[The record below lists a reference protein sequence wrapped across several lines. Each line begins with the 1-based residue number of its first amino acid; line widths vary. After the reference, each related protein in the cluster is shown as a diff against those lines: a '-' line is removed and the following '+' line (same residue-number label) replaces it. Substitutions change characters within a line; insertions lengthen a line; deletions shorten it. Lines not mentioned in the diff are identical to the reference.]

1 MPARDR
7 NTLTQDFIA
16 QSPAMVGVM
25 RRVRLYAR
33 ARTPL
38 LLVGATGTGKTTI
51 AELLHAW
58 AGRCGP
64 FSSHTAGEF
73 DRNLEQS
80 QIFGHERGA
89 FTGAIDR
96 HIGVLE
102 EAGDGTLLLDD
113 FHHLR
118 RSTQTILLRVLD
130 HGVFRRLH
138 ASRDLPLR
146 CRVMI
151 GLVES
156 PDRLVERGRMLE
168 ELRYRLGY
176 CMIRLP
182 TLSERA
188 DDIPL
193 LAEQFLAR
201 CPAETGES
209 GPTRFSPEVIAL
221 LQVAAWP
228 GNLRQL
234 AMIVR
239 DAYLHACGSAAV
251 RLEHLAELVHL
262 PVRFERRG
270 DPAANARA
278 VRLAMEVT
286 KGRVDGAAR
295 LLRMS
300 RTTVY
305 HYLGTRGGRGPP
317 ALPSWLPQDRELDTS
332 SGC

>member
-1 MPARDR
+1 MAARDR
-7 NTLTQDFIA
+7 DTLTQNFVA
-16 QSPAMVGVM
+16 QSPAMVEVM
-25 RRVRLYAR
+25 RHVDVYAA

-38 LLVGATGTGKTTI
+38 LLVGATGTGKTTL
-51 AELLHAW
+51 AELIHAYS
-58 AGRCGP
+58 GRTGP
-64 FSSHTAGEF
+64 LSPHTAGEF

-118 RSTQTILLRVLD
+118 RSTQTLLLRVLD
-130 HGVFRRLH
+130 NGVFRRLH

-146 CRVMI
+146 CRVII

-156 PDRLVERGRMLE
+156 PDDLMERGALLA

-176 CMIRLP
+176 CLIRL
-182 TLSERA
+182 
-188 DDIPL
+188 PL
-193 LAEQFLAR
+193 LAERREDIPALALRFLHR
-201 CPAETGES
+201 CPRETEEA
-209 GPTRFSPEVIAL
+209 GPTRFAPEVLSVLEA
-221 LQVAAWP
+221 AAWP
-228 GNLRQL
+228 GNVRQL
-234 AMIVR
+234 EMVVR
-239 DAYLHACGSAAV
+239 DAYLRARRGTMI
-251 RLEHLAELVHL
+251 RLEHLSELVHL

-270 DPAANARA
+270 DRAANARA
-278 VRLAMEVT
+278 VRLALQVT
-286 KGRVDGAAR
+286 NGRVDGAAR

-305 HYLGTRGGRGPP
+305 QYLGMERGPSQ
-317 ALPSWLPQDRELDTS
+317 ATLS
-332 SGC
+332 S